1 MQKNSFGKELAFG
14 IVFILIAI
22 LSGLTT
28 SYWMLSF
35 FLWSVVYILWK
46 WVEFYYFYK
55 WYMNGAKLG
64 KAPLSSGIWEDLSTQ
79 VIKNRKHNKKVISD
93 NKHLL
98 HRFNVTAQALPY
110 ATILVNN
117 QLEITW
123 CNHQAQKLLGI
134 FPHKD
139 YGSRLDNIIRAPEFV
154 NMLHSESDSEEIKL
168 DNPLDD
174 SKKVHL
180 KRIKLSG
187 DSFLIVG
194 RDISE
199 QESLRKSRKAF
210 VDNASHE
217 LRTPLTVITGYLE
230 MLLGADDIA
239 KHWKAGI
246 NNAKS
251 QADRMERII
260 SDMLKLS
267 SMEHERY
274 LERSDEVINMPELLN
289 TVFNDIK
296 NSSGAEQYELLAE
309 IDSELDIFGD
319 EEEIVGLV
327 SNLLK
332 NAINHN
338 PKGTQ
343 IRLTWLAQKDRA
355 LLSVCDNGR
364 GIDEKHIP
372 HLTERFYRIDN
383 SKDKNFNSTGL
394 GLAIVKQICQNHEA
408 ELNIQSKLNEGTC
421 FKVEFP
427 QIRIC

>member
-1 MQKNSFGKELAFG
+1 MHKNSFGKEITFG
-14 IVFILIAI
+14 IVFVLLAL

-55 WYMNGAKLG
+55 WYMSGAKLG

-110 ATILVNN
+110 ATILINS

-180 KRIKLSG
+180 KRIKLST

-296 NSSGAEQYELLAE
+296 NSSGAEDYQLFAE
-309 IDSELDIFGD
+309 VDSELDIFGD
-319 EEEIVGLV
+319 EEEIFGLV

-343 IRLTWLAQKDRA
+343 IHLTWLAQKDRA

>member
-1 MQKNSFGKELAFG
+1 MHKNSFGKEITFG
-14 IVFILIAI
+14 IVFVLLAL

-55 WYMNGAKLG
+55 WYMSGAKLG

-110 ATILVNN
+110 ATILINS

-180 KRIKLSG
+180 KRIKLST

-267 SMEHERY
+267 STEHERY

-296 NSSGAEQYELLAE
+296 NSSGAEDYQLFAE
-309 IDSELDIFGD
+309 VDSELDIFGD
-319 EEEIVGLV
+319 EEEIFGLV

>member
-1 MQKNSFGKELAFG
+1 MHKNSFGKEITFG
-14 IVFILIAI
+14 IVFVLLAL

-55 WYMNGAKLG
+55 WYMSGAKLG

-110 ATILVNN
+110 ATILINS

-154 NMLHSESDSEEIKL
+154 NMLHSESESEEIKL

-180 KRIKLSG
+180 KRIKLST

-296 NSSGAEQYELLAE
+296 NSSGAEDYQLFAE
-309 IDSELDIFGD
+309 VDSELDIFGD
-319 EEEIVGLV
+319 EEEIFGLV

>member
-1 MQKNSFGKELAFG
+1 MHKNSFGKEITFG
-14 IVFILIAI
+14 IVFVLLAL

-55 WYMNGAKLG
+55 WYMSGAKLG

-110 ATILVNN
+110 ATILINS

-154 NMLHSESDSEEIKL
+154 NILHSESDSEEIKL

-180 KRIKLSG
+180 KRIKLST

-296 NSSGAEQYELLAE
+296 NSSGAEDYQLFAE
-309 IDSELDIFGD
+309 VDSELDIFGD
-319 EEEIVGLV
+319 EEEIFGLV

-343 IRLTWLAQKDRA
+343 IHLTWLAQKDRA

>member
-1 MQKNSFGKELAFG
+1 M
-14 IVFILIAI
+14 
-22 LSGLTT
+22 
-28 SYWMLSF
+28 
-35 FLWSVVYILWK
+35 
-46 WVEFYYFYK
+46 
-55 WYMNGAKLG
+55 
-64 KAPLSSGIWEDLSTQ
+64 
-79 VIKNRKHNKKVISD
+79 
-93 NKHLL
+93 
-98 HRFNVTAQALPY
+98 
-110 ATILVNN
+110 
-117 QLEITW
+117 
-123 CNHQAQKLLGI
+123 
-134 FPHKD
+134 
-139 YGSRLDNIIRAPEFV
+139 
-154 NMLHSESDSEEIKL
+154 
-168 DNPLDD
+168 
-174 SKKVHL
+174 
-180 KRIKLSG
+180 
-187 DSFLIVG
+187 
-194 RDISE
+194 
-199 QESLRKSRKAF
+199 
-210 VDNASHE
+210 
-217 LRTPLTVITGYLE
+217 
-230 MLLGADDIA
+230 GADDIA

-296 NSSGAEQYELLAE
+296 NSSGAEDYQLFAE
-309 IDSELDIFGD
+309 VDSELDIFGD
-319 EEEIVGLV
+319 EEEIFGLV

-343 IRLTWLAQKDRA
+343 IHLTWLAQKDRA

>member
-1 MQKNSFGKELAFG
+1 MHKNSFGKEITFG
-14 IVFILIAI
+14 IVFVLLAL

-55 WYMNGAKLG
+55 WYMSGAKLG

-110 ATILVNN
+110 ATILINS

-180 KRIKLSG
+180 KRIKLST

-296 NSSGAEQYELLAE
+296 NSSGAEDYQLFAE
-309 IDSELDIFGD
+309 VDSELDIFGD
-319 EEEIVGLV
+319 EEEIFGLV

>member
-1 MQKNSFGKELAFG
+1 
-14 IVFILIAI
+14 
-22 LSGLTT
+22 
-28 SYWMLSF
+28 
-35 FLWSVVYILWK
+35 
-46 WVEFYYFYK
+46 
-55 WYMNGAKLG
+55 MNGAKLG

-110 ATILVNN
+110 ATILINS

-180 KRIKLSG
+180 KRIKLST

-296 NSSGAEQYELLAE
+296 NSSGAEDYQLFAE
-309 IDSELDIFGD
+309 VDSELDIFGD
-319 EEEIVGLV
+319 EEEIFGLV

>member
-1 MQKNSFGKELAFG
+1 
-14 IVFILIAI
+14 
-22 LSGLTT
+22 
-28 SYWMLSF
+28 
-35 FLWSVVYILWK
+35 
-46 WVEFYYFYK
+46 
-55 WYMNGAKLG
+55 MNGAKLG